1 MESFVGLTGGQEF
14 SIVRFGGDNA
24 KADAV
29 YAGGEPLTLDDAAEV
44 IVFAASRRENVVL
57 ADSLIFPNHQVS
69 KTVEFPWLLLN

>member
-1 MESFVGLTGGQEF
+1 M
-14 SIVRFGGDNA
+14 RFGGDNA

-57 ADSLIFPNHQVS
+57 ADSLIFPIT
-69 KTVEFPWLLLN
+69 K